1 MSPFPG
7 VIVRWTKHVQ
17 VVGGAGE
24 GKHRD
29 GIANPYAACL
39 QLILPPANV
48 LSLVVFREDEIGLHP
63 GNPCPGINE
72 QLGKPVCAQPAALV
86 QIVPPL
92 LRDGLNA
99 ALHRYA
105 MRSSKQV
112 QSALIPQVNARLQPN
127 GDGTL
132 CQALQQAMKAAA
144 DTEDFID
151 KVDI

>member
-1 MSPFPG
+1 
-7 VIVRWTKHVQ
+7 
-17 VVGGAGE
+17 
-24 GKHRD
+24 
-29 GIANPYAACL
+29 
-39 QLILPPANV
+39 PPANV

-151 KVDI
+151 KVDIGHTLRDQPIHFFEHRAHIPFAVLVSEKRLVAERTGPRASAG